1 MSTAATTTR
10 FAELQSAVHHACAD
24 AYLVEPRVV
33 RRIIR
38 ELHGFARLSGRIP
51 HTEVLVA
58 HAADVRQLAHP
69 DELGLTDFTDLSD
82 RPILVAQLEDFELEN
97 KATQDILLMLW
108 QRLFHGI
115 IDRELQLQIR
125 GGQLTRGRIEELINH
140 LGQVRFDEAHGVLKA
155 EQRLIH
161 QDSRV
166 EAFCELY
173 ALHQQMR
180 RFSPD
185 LLSIWFPTWAYD
197 DQTVDTLSGLTD
209 EDSAFVTSRLVGAA
223 EPSIKS
229 GVACDEQV
237 LIAERAGWQSEGLI
251 SPSGRRYAR
260 QMRKHDRWL
269 ERGNTVSASV
279 AAARAVEFAC
289 TPEQSRT
296 AANIASDAVTA
307 LANRLHEALQF
318 RKDDLESWR
327 TALAELLQNSLHG
340 FWNSDKRLLYD
351 LQNVCLDHERTTY
364 KVDLVKW
371 IVSRGKRPIRRPLT
385 NLREVM
391 MAKHLA
397 RSASRLVYVRLSG
410 ADRDRL
416 TTLLHEAADL
426 AEAQMRLR
434 MRSAVQGAIKDV
446 GLQATSV
453 PDQVAFEKMVEESLD
468 CITERGYLTMGYLRD
483 AISRNDLKLPD
494 VSHPKDLILGDHLL
508 RTDDKLDLTLDGVYR
523 RGEFY
528 LRFLQRISSVFFG
541 TSAGR
546 FFTQFV
552 VIPFGGAVV
561 IVGAVEHLLKSI
573 TGSKDPGERS
583 AADDEAN
590 EGERGKEI
598 DAPAV
603 SDEVLVQRLLSPL
616 PELQNQPVGTP
627 TNNLQHQEVSR
638 LEAFADSGV
647 SPDNPLSV
655 RPISLTGNIEPASEQ
670 ATGQEFETTAQA
682 KNSDEA
688 SNSSGKATPGPT
700 TPPGV
705 MSINTAGGALT
716 ENTTA
721 NEVSTVDENTAVNED
736 APVDENVAAERID
749 VPPPHP
755 AYQFARDHQSSL
767 IVSVGFLLMALM
779 HLPAFRSLV
788 GEVLLQVWSG
798 IRKLFWDFP
807 AAILT
812 LPVIR
817 KVWKSRWF
825 VWVRRHI
832 TTPALIVLLFGWA
845 IPRLF
850 GLQPPNWEVLG
861 AIWFTLSYLLNSRL
875 GRDAEELTAEWVA
888 NAWYDLRSRFL
899 MALFDWTID
908 FFKWLLNSLERFI
921 YAVDEWL
928 RFHSGETW
936 ISIVAKAIL
945 GVVWSFLS
953 FLIRIYVN
961 LLIEPTLHPVK
972 HFPVVTVA
980 HKIFLPTILV
990 IHEAMNTTLT
1000 PYLGRALAEPFIW
1013 VTIVFLPGI
1022 FGFLVWELKENWR
1035 LYDSNRVPSLQ
1046 PVAIGSHGETGGRLL
1061 CPGFHSGTLP
1071 KLFHKLRKLETS
1083 EASFARFSQRRALRE
1098 QLHHAE
1104 RDIRRFV
1111 ERDLI
1116 RLLKHCV
1123 AWQEHQPECVHLQAS
1138 ANSFQVELKCPAIND
1153 ESLMIL
1159 FQEQSRWIV
1168 ASVPQAGWLNAAGPE
1183 MRSSFEAALRGF
1195 YHKAGTDFVREQ
1207 MEHQF
1212 VRNHPYDF
1220 NDAGLVIWP
1229 DGKFD
1234 SPVRVDLYRRHQL
1247 RPVPATK
1254 AAEFGLQPI
1263 SREAVVFADNQMLW
1277 KDWKAI
1283 WATPEN
1289 AESSRPLPIA
1299 CLQSASMTL
1308 LNHQH

>member
-1 MSTAATTTR
+1 MSTDATNSKFT
-10 FAELQSAVHHACAD
+10 ELQSAVHQACAD

-38 ELHGFARLSGRIP
+38 ELHGFARLSSRIP
-51 HTEVLVA
+51 HTEVFVA
-58 HAADVRQLAHP
+58 HAADVRHLAHP
-69 DELGLTDFTDLSD
+69 DELGLQNFNDLTA

-97 KATQDILLMLW
+97 KPTQDILLLLW
-108 QRLFHGI
+108 QRLFHGM
-115 IDRELQLQIR
+115 IDRDLQLQIR
-125 GGQLTRGRIEELINH
+125 DGRLTRGRIEELIH
-140 LGQVRFDEAHGVLKA
+140 TLGQVRFDEAHGVLKA
-155 EQRLIH
+155 EQRLLNP
-161 QDSRV
+161 DSRV

-173 ALHQQMR
+173 ALHQQMS
-180 RFSPD
+180 RFSHD

-197 DQTVDTLSGLTD
+197 EKTVQTLSCLTD
-209 EDSAFVTSRLVGAA
+209 SDSAFSSSRLIGAP
-223 EPSIKS
+223 EPSVKS

-260 QMRKHDRWL
+260 HMRKYDRWL
-269 ERGNTVSASV
+269 ERGNTVSAAV

-289 TPEQSRT
+289 TPEQSRN
-296 AANIASDAVTA
+296 AATNASDAVTA
-307 LANRLHEALQF
+307 LANRLYQALQF

-327 TALAELLQNSLHG
+327 IALAELLQNSLHG

-371 IVSRGKRPIRRPLT
+371 IVSRGKRPLRRPLT

-426 AEAQMRLR
+426 AEAQMRRR
-434 MRSAVQGAIKDV
+434 MRSVVQSAIADV
-446 GLQATSV
+446 GLQANSV

-494 VSHPKDLILGDHLL
+494 IGHPKDLILGDHLL
-508 RTDDKLDLTLDGVYR
+508 RTDDKLDVELDGVYR

-528 LRFLQRISSVFFG
+528 LRFLQRISSIFFG
-541 TSAGR
+541 TAAGR

-573 TGSKDPGERS
+573 TGSKDLDKVS
-583 AADDEAN
+583 AEGDEFNPAN
-590 EGERGKEI
+590 IEATGDSATGDSATGDSTPVRTI
-598 DAPAV
+598 NDVAL
-603 SDEVLVQRLLSPL
+603 SDEMLVQHLLSPL
-616 PELQNQPVGTP
+616 PELQYQPT
-627 TNNLQHQEVSR
+627 
-638 LEAFADSGV
+638 DSA
-647 SPDNPLSV
+647 DNPLSV
-655 RPISLTGNIEPASEQ
+655 RPISLTGNIEPITNPLVPAQSNPNAALTEQ
-670 ATGQEFETTAQA
+670 ATAKLPTVSQTADQSTD
-682 KNSDEA
+682 NQ
-688 SNSSGKATPGPT
+688 
-700 TPPGV
+700 
-705 MSINTAGGALT
+705 TALL
-716 ENTTA
+716 
-721 NEVSTVDENTAVNED
+721 
-736 APVDENVAAERID
+736 AAEPVSPNEIATSEKIS

-755 AYQFARDHQSSL
+755 AYQFAKDNQASL
-767 IVSVGFLLMALM
+767 IVAVGFLIMALM
-779 HLPAFRSLV
+779 HLPALRSLV
-788 GEVLLQVWSG
+788 TEVLGQMWSG
-798 IRKLFWDFP
+798 IRKLIWDLP
-807 AAILT
+807 TAILK
-812 LPVIR
+812 LPIVR

-825 VWVRRHI
+825 VWVRRRI
-832 TTPALIVLLFGWA
+832 TNPALIVLVFGWGV
-845 IPRLF
+845 PVLL
-850 GLQPPNWEVLG
+850 GYQPTNWKFLG
-861 AIWFTLSYLLNSRL
+861 TIWFLLSYLLNSRL

-888 NAWYDLRSRFL
+888 NTWYDLRSRFL

-936 ISIVAKAIL
+936 ISIFAKAIF

-990 IHEAMNTTLT
+990 IHEVMKATLT

-1013 VTIVFLPGI
+1013 VTIFFLPGI

-1046 PVAIGSHGETGGRLL
+1046 PVPIGSHGETGGRLL
-1061 CPGFHSGTLP
+1061 RPGFHSGTLP
-1071 KLFHKLRKLETS
+1071 KLFRKLRNLETS
-1083 EASFARFSQRRALRE
+1083 EASFARFSQRRALTE
-1098 QLHHAE
+1098 QLHHTE

-1123 AWQEHQPECVHLQAS
+1123 VWREYQPECANVQAS
-1138 ANSFQVELKCPAIND
+1138 ANSFQVELRCPSLGD
-1153 ESLMIL
+1153 EPLMIL

-1168 ASVPQAGWLNAAGPE
+1168 GSVPEAGWLNSASAE
-1183 MRSSFEAALRGF
+1183 MRNSFEAALRGF
-1195 YHKAGTDFVREQ
+1195 YLKAGTDFVREQ

-1212 VRNHPYDF
+1212 IRNHPYDF
-1220 NDAGLVIWP
+1220 NDSGLVIWP
-1229 DGKFD
+1229 DAQFD
-1234 SPVRVDLYRRHQL
+1234 SPVRVDLSRRHQL
-1247 RPVPATK
+1247 RPVPVTK
-1254 AAEFGLQPI
+1254 AAEYGLQPI
-1263 SREAVVFADNQMLW
+1263 SREAVVFSENKMLW

-1283 WATPEN
+1283 WATPKN
-1289 AESSRPLPIA
+1289 SESSNPLPLA
-1299 CLQSASMTL
+1299 CVQSASMTL
-1308 LNHQH
+1308 LNHNH